1 MRKYTVSDGFPY
13 YIEQLQNADYRQ
25 LFVSQDNFALLETI
39 SEDKAKYRYAPG
51 KWSMKQ
57 IIGHITDHERIM
69 TYRVLRISR
78 KDTTPLA
85 GYDQELLVANSRFD
99 ALSWLDLLADF
110 KNVRAATVS
119 LMNTFSEEQFY
130 LKGFVWKFEMTI
142 EDFLKSTIGHELHHI
157 NIIKEKY
164 L

>member
-1 MRKYTVSDGFPY
+1 
-13 YIEQLQNADYRQ
+13 
-25 LFVSQDNFALLETI
+25 
-39 SEDKAKYRYAPG
+39 
-51 KWSMKQ
+51 
-57 IIGHITDHERIM
+57 M

-78 KDTTPLA
+78 KDPTPLA

-99 ALSWLDLLADF
+99 QLSWMELMADF
-110 KNVRAATVS
+110 KNVRTATVS
-119 LMNTFSEEQFY
+119 LMNTFSEQQFY
-130 LKGFVWKFEMTI
+130 LKGFIWKFEMTI

>member
-13 YIEQLQNADYRQ
+13 YIEQLENADYRQ
-25 LFVSQDNFALLETI
+25 LFVSQDNFALLGTI
-39 SEDKAKYRYAPG
+39 NEEKAKYRYAPD

-69 TYRVLRISR
+69 TYRVLKISR
-78 KDTTPLA
+78 KDPTPLA

-99 ALSWLDLLADF
+99 ELSWMELLADF
-110 KNVRAATVS
+110 KNVRTATVS
-119 LMNTFSEEQFY
+119 LMNTFSEQQFY

>member
-99 ALSWLDLLADF
+99 ALSWMDLLADF

>member
-13 YIEQLQNADYRQ
+13 YIEQLENADYRQ
-25 LFVSQDNFALLETI
+25 LFVSQDNFALLGTI
-39 SEDKAKYRYAPG
+39 NEEKAKYRYAPD

-78 KDTTPLA
+78 KDPTPLA

-99 ALSWLDLLADF
+99 QLSWMELMADF
-110 KNVRAATVS
+110 KNVRTATVS
-119 LMNTFSEEQFY
+119 LMNTFSEQQFY
-130 LKGFVWKFEMTI
+130 LKGFIWKFEMTI

>member
-13 YIEQLQNADYRQ
+13 YIEQLENADYRQ
-25 LFVSQDNFALLETI
+25 LFVSQDNFALLGTI
-39 SEDKAKYRYAPG
+39 NEEKAKYRYAAD

-78 KDTTPLA
+78 KDPTPLA

-99 ALSWLDLLADF
+99 QLSWMELIADF
-110 KNVRAATVS
+110 KNVRTATIS
-119 LMNTFSEEQFY
+119 LMNTFSEQQFY
-130 LKGFVWKFEMTI
+130 LKGFIWKFEMTI